1 MTVPLNRLFEL
12 TLDAVA
18 LLDGHAFTLLAVF
31 RGEAGCDI
39 ELIARMRSLVGKVE
53 EEGEG
58 IVQRLV
64 DLTGKVEAAEQE
76 LDTAGDAAETALKNV
91 AAEAPEVGARAD
103 AMDSDTLEKTAEV
116 AKEHEAAS
124 ALLEDEMSHAR
135 EDAARTL
142 AASEALAALLSTR
155 IEETRRSMGELREA
169 SRKAAADLDA
179 AAQRF
184 LDAAAEVDRTVTADG
199 IAYRAGIDALAQQGA
214 SSLTG
219 LANQKVEAHNG
230 TLGPLRQRLTEDEPR
245 QLHEAVVAVVG
256 SMQQI
261 LRLCDERD
269 DQLVQ
274 SAEKC
279 EPLAEQGSST
289 LDRIVQF
296 TDFVLTI

>member
-1 MTVPLNRLFEL
+1 MAVPLTQLFEL

-18 LLDGHAFTLLAVF
+18 MLDGHAFTLLAIF
-31 RGEAGCDI
+31 RGDTGCDI
-39 ELIARMRSLVGKVE
+39 ELIARMRSLADKVE
-53 EEGEG
+53 QHGED

-64 DLTGKVEAAEQE
+64 DLTGKVDTSEQD
-76 LDTAGDAAETALKNV
+76 LDTAGDAATTALRNA
-91 AAEAPEVGARAD
+91 AAEAPDVGSRAD
-103 AMDSDTLEKTAEV
+103 AMDTDTLEKAAEI
-116 AKEHEAAS
+116 AKEREAAS
-124 ALLEDEMSHAR
+124 DMLDDEMSHAR

-142 AASEALAALLSTR
+142 AATEALAALLSTR
-155 IEETRRSMGELREA
+155 IEETRRSMGELR
-169 SRKAAADLDA
+169 AAVQQATTDLGA

-184 LDAAAEVDRTVTADG
+184 LDAAAEVDRVATADG

-219 LANQKVEAHNG
+219 LANRKVQAHNA

-245 QLHEAVVAVVG
+245 ELHEAVNAVIV

-279 EPLAEQGSST
+279 EPLTEQGSST
-289 LDRIVQF
+289 LDTIVQL
-296 TDFVLTI
+296 TDFVLSI

>member
-1 MTVPLNRLFEL
+1 MAVPLTQLFEL
-12 TLDAVA
+12 TLDAVTM
-18 LLDGHAFTLLAVF
+18 LDGHAFTLLAIF
-31 RGEAGCDI
+31 RGDTGCDI
-39 ELIARMRSLVGKVE
+39 ELIARMRSLADKVE
-53 EEGEG
+53 QHGED

-64 DLTGKVEAAEQE
+64 DLTGKVETSEQD
-76 LDTAGDAAETALKNV
+76 LDTAGDAATAALRNV
-91 AAEAPEVGARAD
+91 AAEAPEVTSGAD
-103 AMDSDTLEKTAEV
+103 AMDTDTLEKTAEI
-116 AKEHEAAS
+116 AKEREAAS
-124 ALLEDEMSHAR
+124 DMLDDEMSHSR
-135 EDAARTL
+135 EDATRTL
-142 AASEALAALLSTR
+142 AATEALAALLSTR
-155 IEETRRSMGELREA
+155 IEETRKSMDELR
-169 SRKAAADLDA
+169 AAVQQATADLGA

-184 LDAAAEVDRTVTADG
+184 LDAAAEVDRVATADG

-219 LANQKVEAHNG
+219 LANRKVQAHNG

-245 QLHEAVVAVVG
+245 ELHEAVNAVIV

-289 LDRIVQF
+289 LDTIVQL